1 MRITAHNEKGCCR
14 HMENLDALLNKIRSE
29 GVDSAKA
36 EADAILTSAR
46 KEADAIVAKAKAEAA
61 AAEAKAKEEAARL
74 AQGAEATIRQAARDV
89 LLKLEQ
95 DITKLLEKT
104 LGGAVNDTLKAGALV
119 EKLVA
124 DAVSTY
130 IKTGEVSVAAAPEL
144 VPALKQALAKQGDVT
159 VETDAQM
166 GTGFRV
172 RLAGGRVEHDFSGDS
187 VTAALSALLRPQL
200 AQLLKD

>member
-1 MRITAHNEKGCCR
+1 
-14 HMENLDALLNKIRSE
+14 MENLDALLNKIRSE
-29 GVDSAKA
+29 GVDAAKA
-36 EADAILTSAR
+36 EADALLASAR
-46 KEADAIVAKAKAEAA
+46 QEAEAIVAKAKAEAA
-61 AAEAKAKEEAARL
+61 AAEAKAKDEAARL

-104 LGGAVNDTLKAGALV
+104 LGGAVNEALKPGALV

-124 DAVSTY
+124 DAVTTY
-130 IKTGEVSVAAAPEL
+130 IKDGEVAVAAAPEL
-144 VPALKQALAKQGDVT
+144 VPALKQVLSKQGNVT
-159 VETDAQM
+159 VETDAQA

-187 VTAALSALLRPQL
+187 VTAALAALLRPQL